1 MDHQSSNYLEN
12 LNKLFSSQ
20 QNNQQNILFEPNDIT
35 QLNIKNENYTKD
47 TKKTKNIFRIKKFHK
62 YDEILEEICS
72 EENHSDG
79 EKIEKKDSKR
89 RRVSAF
95 SKVNFTKLKNEEKDE
110 RLQNL
115 SKLVKRLR
123 RKVKNLE
130 NKFKNNTNK
139 LLTKFISHSLGFSK
153 RKKPTSNNS
162 NLTMTDLN
170 KSTAINNSNLNG
182 VNNSLEIDVDKICMA
197 LNNLRNYDNF
207 EYEDEKHIIENL
219 INLIAENKLP
229 LDSINFR
236 KICTQLRLLT
246 PNEKIN
252 YLNKKGQKITFSF
265 PERDINITAKEY
277 DYYSNFKDREDV
289 IRMILGIKEP
299 GADSSYPEKINFD
312 LNNKVKDTIPIKKHQ
327 EKINNFN
334 KNVEINTIDDLN
346 QNNLLP
352 LSILPNLTNNDNF
365 NSKNMFLNNNPNL
378 IINNNNPSQVQ
389 NLFMNS
395 MFGNF
400 YHNLFDDQNKNI

>member
-47 TKKTKNIFRIKKFHK
+47 TKKTKNISRIKKFHK

-252 YLNKKGQKITFSF
+252 YLK
-265 PERDINITAKEY
+265 
-277 DYYSNFKDREDV
+277 
-289 IRMILGIKEP
+289 L
-299 GADSSYPEKINFD
+299 
-312 LNNKVKDTIPIKKHQ
+312 
-327 EKINNFN
+327 
-334 KNVEINTIDDLN
+334 
-346 QNNLLP
+346 
-352 LSILPNLTNNDNF
+352 
-365 NSKNMFLNNNPNL
+365 FL
-378 IINNNNPSQVQ
+378 
-389 NLFMNS
+389 F
-395 MFGNF
+395 
-400 YHNLFDDQNKNI
+400 